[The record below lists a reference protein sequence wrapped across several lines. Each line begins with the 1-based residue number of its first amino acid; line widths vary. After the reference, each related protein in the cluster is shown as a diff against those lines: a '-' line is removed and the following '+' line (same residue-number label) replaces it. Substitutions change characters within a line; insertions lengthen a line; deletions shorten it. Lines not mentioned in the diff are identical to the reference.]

1 MTATGGTIAAMLLLE
16 GSHDVTPQLR
26 LVYILISIGLV
37 LLAGLMSGLTL
48 GLMSMDAVDLEV
60 LMRSGT
66 PAEKKHAQRIAP
78 VLKRPHWLLVTLLLV
93 NAAAMEALPIFLDRL
108 VSPTWAIVLSV
119 TAVLFFGEII
129 PQALCSRFG
138 LQIGAY
144 SAWFVRILLW
154 VVGIVSFPI
163 SKVLDHLLGS
173 EHGALFRRAQLKAL
187 VDIHSTEFQSEGLGG
202 GYLSPEEIN
211 IIRGALDMTEKKA
224 FVGMTPLDKVFML
237 SSDALLDA
245 NTMKRVLASGHSRV
259 PVHRAGSRRDII
271 GLILVKELA
280 MVNFEEGLT
289 VKDFKTR
296 PLPMLR
302 ADTAMYDLLTLFQ
315 SGRSHMVVLRA
326 PAQPETPRMGSPNKS
341 MELAASLKEMKA
353 SDTPPA
359 RTEDGSVLVVSE
371 NGHSNGPLSEDQNR
385 LITEVTTGTSRANS
399 IDHSEPVGII
409 TIEDVLE
416 ELLQHEIVDETD
428 QFVDN
433 MRSQKVNTATLL
445 KSLPPHLRNM
455 IVKGKGTM
463 PIHAAAAAAAQAG
476 RQPVVGSPKMRSAQ
490 SATLDS
496 IPEAKLGAMRRA
508 QTMNRALP
516 PLQEPLLS
524 DAHLG
529 EEGDSSSRDAP
540 RGDEAV

>member
-1 MTATGGTIAAMLLLE
+1 
-16 GSHDVTPQLR
+16 
-26 LVYILISIGLV
+26 
-37 LLAGLMSGLTL
+37 
-48 GLMSMDAVDLEV
+48 MSMDAVDLEV

-78 VLKRPHWLLVTLLLV
+78 VLRRPHWLLVTLLLV

-108 VSPTWAIVLSV
+108 VSPTMAIILSV

-144 SAWFVRILLW
+144 SAWFVHILLW
-154 VVGIVSFPI
+154 MVGIISFPI
-163 SKVLDHLLGS
+163 SKVLDYLLGS

-245 NTMKRVLASGHSRV
+245 ATMKRVLSSGHSRV
-259 PVHRAGSRRDII
+259 PVHRPGNRRDIT

-280 MVNFEEGLT
+280 MVNFEEGLS

-315 SGRSHMVVLRA
+315 SGRSHMVVLTA
-326 PAQPETPRMGSPNKS
+326 PPRPEALPPPRLGTPNKS
-341 MELAASLKEMKA
+341 MELAQSLNEMKA
-353 SDTPPA
+353 SSTPPR
-359 RTEDGSVLVVSE
+359 RTEEGSVLVVGSSGT
-371 NGHSNGPLSEDQNR
+371 NGHQNGP
-385 LITEVTTGTSRANS
+385 IHEVDNKTVSDAQPGASRQNS
-399 IDHSEPVGII
+399 IDHNEPVGII

-433 MRSQKVNTATLL
+433 LRSQKVNTAMLL
-445 KSLPPHLRNM
+445 KNLPPHVRNM
-455 IVKGKGTM
+455 IVKGGRSM

-476 RQPVVGSPKMRSAQ
+476 RQPPAASSPKLKSAS
-490 SATLDS
+490 SATLDAQ
-496 IPEAKLGAMRRA
+496 EKEGRKGAMRRS
-508 QTMNRALP
+508 QTLGSALP
-516 PLQEPLLS
+516 TLQEPLLS
-524 DAHLG
+524 EQD
-529 EEGDSSSRDAP
+529 EEGGAGSHSAV
-540 RGDEAV
+540 RGDDAV